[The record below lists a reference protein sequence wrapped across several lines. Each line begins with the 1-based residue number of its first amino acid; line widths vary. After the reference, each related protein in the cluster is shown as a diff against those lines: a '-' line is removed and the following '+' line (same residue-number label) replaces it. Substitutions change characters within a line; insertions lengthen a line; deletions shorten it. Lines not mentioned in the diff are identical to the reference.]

1 MFQWLTAKNSVS
13 VAMEALDKGIIIFR
27 KIWIS
32 LHPSIL
38 ADSSISPGMDSMK
51 LFATIRLHA
60 LVRTGRI
67 SAHRLLIRFKD
78 FTIIKL
84 GMIPALNISVN
95 TTIPMKSLWNGILFF
110 VST

>member
-1 MFQWLTAKNSVS
+1 MSVTTKDLAEICGVS
-13 VAMEALDKGIIIFR
+13 RTTVIRALQG
-27 KIWIS
+27 
-32 LHPSIL
+32 
-38 ADSSISPGMDSMK
+38 
-51 LFATIRLHA
+51 
-60 LVRTGRI
+60 TGRI